1 MNSDVSLY
9 CLDLE
14 TFVGTKYG
22 FWVGGNPGVGPF
34 SYSKALILRGS
45 DLSPRRATGCSDCRV
60 SESLEGLVQP
70 LCASPAPR
78 EKSIV
83 PRGI

>member
-22 FWVGGNPGVGPF
+22 FWVGENPGVGPF
-34 SYSKALILRGS
+34 SHSKALVLRGS
-45 DLSPRRATGCSDCRV
+45 DSSPRRATECSDCRV
-60 SESLEGLVQP
+60 SEPLEDLVQP
-70 LCASPAPR
+70 LWASLDPR
-78 EKSIV
+78 ERSIV
-83 PRGI
+83 PRGT